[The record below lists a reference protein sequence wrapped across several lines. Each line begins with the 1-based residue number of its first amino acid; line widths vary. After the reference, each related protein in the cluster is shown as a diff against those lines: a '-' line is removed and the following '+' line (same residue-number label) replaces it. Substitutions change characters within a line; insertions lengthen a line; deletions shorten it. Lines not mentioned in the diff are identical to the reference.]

1 MMRSEEFRA
10 LLTSLVEAATAG
22 KINETAKLASA
33 VESAFRD
40 ATATRLDIP
49 AAFHTC
55 RDDWRDAIATAV
67 AGSQASPEA
76 LRSFDRAYSQLSSA
90 LCQQIPPVRPRAEVE
105 ERARSVLLAASE
117 NPGEISSGSLS
128 TREARV
134 SAVVNQ
140 IAKAVEQS
148 AAGEVVH
155 VDRLL
160 SRAAELAWFCSSMP
174 HDCVANA
181 QRWEAVIST
190 GRVRVIGSAGVRD
203 KLDPDGKPYN
213 NYAHI
218 GLELW
223 TKHRSDATFPSAIS
237 DFEGYAN
244 VAVAARH
251 DFLNNPDRRHEF
263 DYYVKSPCGRA
274 YGFNREDVHEDYRMF
289 LVQQDRITGVEADK
303 RINEN
308 PGCIDS
314 WLVEQF
320 LWPEILKYGAPL
332 SDPDRGVLLAHMN
345 DIRDNSVPLI
355 ESGKGT

>member
-1 MMRSEEFRA
+1 MRSEEFRA

-22 KINETAKLASA
+22 KINDTARLASA

-160 SRAAELAWFCSSMP
+160 GRAAELAWFCSSMP
-174 HDCVANA
+174 YDCVANA

-190 GRVRVIGSAGVRD
+190 MRHNHEAQRV
-203 KLDPDGKPYN
+203 
-213 NYAHI
+213 
-218 GLELW
+218 
-223 TKHRSDATFPSAIS
+223 
-237 DFEGYAN
+237 
-244 VAVAARH
+244 
-251 DFLNNPDRRHEF
+251 F
-263 DYYVKSPCGRA
+263 DTVKGIR
-274 YGFNREDVHEDYRMF
+274 REDMFFTGRLAKRPHLAALGVHPD
-289 LVQQDRITGVEADK
+289 VWIDDNPHWVDGDIT
-303 RINEN
+303 
-308 PGCIDS
+308 
-314 WLVEQF
+314 
-320 LWPEILKYGAPL
+320 
-332 SDPDRGVLLAHMN
+332 
-345 DIRDNSVPLI
+345 
-355 ESGKGT
+355 